1 MLYPPELR
9 APRVDPEPYCIVFA
23 SLHHV
28 CATDATQKHNS
39 ATGISLYVMNRRN
52 FLTASAG
59 VALLP
64 AEQDSALPEFQKP
77 VFNLHKFFSSPVKI
91 ASIDLL
97 QSGNRYFLRT
107 RSSDGAE
114 GVIQTK
120 DMEDFIPI
128 LLRRVAPRFIGKDA
142 RDLERLVDDVY
153 IANYKMAG
161 QAFWCPVAYVEQSL
175 FDLMGKAARKPAAE
189 LMGGVLH
196 KEIPV
201 YLSGSGRDTTAEEE
215 VDVYVKGVEYT
226 GAKAVKFKIG
236 GRMSANQ
243 DAYPGRTD
251 KLLELAWKKLGG
263 KVTLMA
269 DANGS
274 YSAAKAIEIGK
285 RLEQMKYLW
294 FEEPCPWE
302 ELSETKKVADALSM
316 RVAFGEQD
324 SSLWLF
330 QWMIDNHVMAVVQ
343 PDLNYNGGFIRAAR
357 VARMA
362 RKANLWICPHN
373 TQTGAASV
381 NILNFASA
389 TPNIGPYMEYVWRAP
404 QRKESFYSPNF
415 EIKNGVIPAPTGP
428 GLGLEFDQDFLKK
441 ATVVKL

>member
-1 MLYPPELR
+1 
-9 APRVDPEPYCIVFA
+9 
-23 SLHHV
+23 
-28 CATDATQKHNS
+28 
-39 ATGISLYVMNRRN
+39 MNRRN

-59 VALLP
+59 AALL
-64 AEQDSALPEFQKP
+64 SAQPPEYEKP
-77 VFNLHKFFSSPVKI
+77 VFNLPKFFSSPVKI
-91 ASIDLL
+91 VSIELL
-97 QSGNRYFLRT
+97 QSGRNYFVRT
-107 RSSDGAE
+107 RSADGVE
-114 GVIQTK
+114 GVVLTK

-128 LLRRVAPRFIGKDA
+128 LLRRVIPRFLGKDA

-153 IANYKMAG
+153 IANYKTAG

-175 FDLMGKAARKPAAE
+175 FDLMGKTAHKPAGE
-189 LMGGVLH
+189 LMGGVIH

-215 VDVYVKGVEYT
+215 VDVYVRGVEQT

-236 GRMSANQ
+236 GRMSANR

-251 KLLELAWKKLGG
+251 KLLELAQKKLGG

-274 YSAAKAIEIGK
+274 YSAANAIEIGK
-285 RLEQMKYLW
+285 RLQEMKYLW

-316 RVAFGEQD
+316 KIAFGEQD

-330 QWMIDNHVMAVVQ
+330 QWMIDNHVMSIVQ

-381 NILNFASA
+381 NILQFASA
-389 TPNIGPYMEYVWRAP
+389 TPNIGPYMEYVWRAAP
-404 QRKESFYSPNF
+404 RKESWYSPNF
-415 EIKNGVIPAPTGP
+415 EIKNGVIPTPTGP
-428 GLGLEFDQDFLKK
+428 GLGLEFDPEFLKK

>member
-1 MLYPPELR
+1 ML
-9 APRVDPEPYCIVFA
+9 D
-23 SLHHV
+23 S
-28 CATDATQKHNS
+28 
-39 ATGISLYVMNRRN
+39 MNRRN

-59 VALLP
+59 AALLAANSP
-64 AEQDSALPEFQKP
+64 AAGDDAVPDYQKP
-77 VFNLHKFFSSPVKI
+77 VFNLHQSVKDPVKI
-91 ASIDLL
+91 ASVELL
-97 QSGNRYFLRT
+97 QSGKLYFVRT
-107 RSSDGAE
+107 RSTDGVE

-128 LLRRVAPRFIGKDA
+128 LLRRVAPHFLGKDA
-142 RDLERLVDDVY
+142 RDLESLVDEVY
-153 IANYKMAG
+153 IANYKLSG

-175 FDLMGKAARKPAAE
+175 LDLLGKTVRKPAAE
-189 LMGGVLH
+189 LMGGILR

-215 VDVYVKGVEYT
+215 VDVYVRGVEFT

-236 GRMSANQ
+236 GRMSENR

-251 KLLELAWKKLGG
+251 KLLELAQKKLAG

-274 YSAAKAIEIGK
+274 YSAAKGIELGK
-285 RLEQMKYLW
+285 RLEAMKYLW

-316 RVAFGEQD
+316 KVAFGEQD

-330 QWMIDNHVMAVVQ
+330 QWMIENKVMDVVQ
-343 PDLNYNGGFIRAAR
+343 PDLNYNGGFTRAAR

-362 RKANLWICPHN
+362 RQAGMWICPHN

-381 NILNFASA
+381 NILQFAAS
-389 TPNIGPYMEYVWRAP
+389 TPNIGPWMEYVWRAP
-404 QRKESFYSPNF
+404 QKKQSWFSPNF
-415 EIKNGVIPAPTGP
+415 EIRNGVIPLPPGP
-428 GLGLEFDQDFLKK
+428 GMGLEFDADFLKK
-441 ATVVKL
+441 ATLITKA

>member
-1 MLYPPELR
+1 
-9 APRVDPEPYCIVFA
+9 
-23 SLHHV
+23 
-28 CATDATQKHNS
+28 
-39 ATGISLYVMNRRN
+39 MNRRH

-59 VALLP
+59 AAWLADPLARVSCASDT
-64 AEQDSALPEFQKP
+64 DSAAPEYQKP
-77 VFNLHKFFSSPVKI
+77 VFNLRKFFDAPVKI

-97 QSGNRYFLRT
+97 QSGNRYFVRT
-107 RSSDGAE
+107 RSADGAE
-114 GVIQTK
+114 GVVLTK

-128 LLRRVAPRFIGKDA
+128 LLRRVIPHFLGKDA
-142 RDLERLVDDVY
+142 RDLENLVDAVY

-175 FDLMGKAARKPAAE
+175 FDLMGKAAHKPAGE
-189 LMGGVLH
+189 LMGGVIR

-215 VDVYVKGVEYT
+215 VDVYVRGVEYT

-236 GRMSANQ
+236 GRMSENR

-251 KLLELAWKKLGG
+251 KLLELAQKKLGG

-274 YSAAKAIEIGK
+274 YTAANAIAIGK
-285 RLEQMKYLW
+285 RLEEMKYLW

-302 ELSETKKVADALSM
+302 ELGETKKVADALSIKI
-316 RVAFGEQD
+316 AFGEQD

-330 QWMIDNHVMAVVQ
+330 QWMIENKVMAVVQ

-381 NILNFASA
+381 NILQFAA
-389 TPNIGPYMEYVWRAP
+389 TTPNIGPYMEYVWRAP
-404 QRKESFYSPNF
+404 QRKESWYSPNF
-415 EIKNGVIPAPTGP
+415 EIQNGVIPVPPGP
-428 GLGLEFDQDFLKK
+428 GLGLEFDPEFLKK
-441 ATVVKL
+441 TTLVKL

>member
-1 MLYPPELR
+1 
-9 APRVDPEPYCIVFA
+9 
-23 SLHHV
+23 
-28 CATDATQKHNS
+28 
-39 ATGISLYVMNRRN
+39 MNRRN

-59 VALLP
+59 AALL
-64 AEQDSALPEFQKP
+64 SAQPPEYEKP
-77 VFNLHKFFSSPVKI
+77 VFNLPKFFSSPVKI
-91 ASIDLL
+91 ASIELL
-97 QSGNRYFLRT
+97 QSGRNYFVRT
-107 RSSDGAE
+107 RSADGAE
-114 GVIQTK
+114 GVVLTK

-128 LLRRVAPRFIGKDA
+128 LLRRVIPRFMGKDA

-153 IANYKMAG
+153 VANYKTAG

-175 FDLMGKAARKPAAE
+175 FDLMGKTAHKPAGE
-189 LMGGVLH
+189 LMGGVIH

-215 VDVYVKGVEYT
+215 VDVYVRGVEQT
-226 GAKAVKFKIG
+226 GARAVKFKIG
-236 GRMSANQ
+236 GRMSANR

-251 KLLELAWKKLGG
+251 KLLELAQKKLGG

-274 YSAAKAIEIGK
+274 YSAANAIEIGK
-285 RLEQMKYLW
+285 RLQEMKYLW

-316 RVAFGEQD
+316 KIAFGEQD

-330 QWMIDNHVMAVVQ
+330 QWMIDNHVMSVVQ

-381 NILNFASA
+381 NILQFASA
-389 TPNIGPYMEYVWRAP
+389 TSNIGPYMEYVWRAAP
-404 QRKESFYSPNF
+404 RKESWYSPNF

-428 GLGLEFDQDFLKK
+428 GLGLEFDADFLRK